1 MAAYV
6 EHRFKRGFLLDEER
20 FRKLNSIIQNRLSK
34 LEPPL
39 KHSFRV
45 YRADSYS
52 YETDKVDDVTKEDN
66 PDWQRI
72 TRLQVKA
79 EHKDSFN
86 LDLDFSDDGTF
97 IKMVGDD
104 RDAVFLLFSD
114 LREYLQNEV
123 NTGFRFTETT
133 RRFLAMLMPL
143 FFIVVSPIIIMFTL
157 KMPEVDTDKVAS
169 LVAEEDLVTKIN
181 FLLERSLITQDSIF
195 RKGPAL
201 GFIIVMPILFIL
213 TITPLGEKV
222 CGFLFPSNL
231 FLFGM
236 QNQKFL
242 RHRHLLANIVW
253 GVIVAFVI
261 SLVAGLLVWKMT
273 AT

>member
-79 EHKDSFN
+79 EHKDSLN